1 MSTSARVEPLR
12 VCDGAAAVL
21 ELGPA
26 PANLLDRAQIRRI
39 TEQLEVLADEPE
51 LRAIVVRGSGGH
63 FCYGASVPEHL
74 PGQVEAMLP
83 EFHALLRAFD
93 HPRLPPVIASVRGR
107 CLGGGLELALVCD
120 QIFAA
125 EGSSLGCPEIKLGVF
140 PPAGIALLPLRVS
153 AARALEL
160 ATTGRIVTGAEA
172 HAIGLVEHLA
182 PADALDDAVESWIR
196 TQWLPLS
203 GAALRQARYAARAPF
218 RAVLQERLAELEG
231 QYLGPVMSTEDA
243 REGLNAFLEKRAPR
257 WSHR

>member
-1 MSTSARVEPLR
+1 MSTSARVEPLH

-26 PANLLDRAQIRRI
+26 PANLLDRAQIRRLA
-39 TEQLEVLADEPE
+39 EQLAALADEPE

-74 PGQVEAMLP
+74 PGQVEVMLP

-125 EGSSLGCPEIKLGVF
+125 EDASLGCPEIKLGVF
-140 PPAGIALLPLRVS
+140 PPAGIALLPLRIS

-160 ATTGRIVTGAEA
+160 ATTGRIVTGIEA
-172 HAIGLVEHLA
+172 RAIGLVEHLA

-196 TQWLPLS
+196 AQWLPLS
-203 GAALRQARYAARAPF
+203 GAALRQTRYAARAPF
-218 RAVLQERLAELEG
+218 RAALQARLAELEG
-231 QYLGPVMSTEDA
+231 QYLGSLMSTEDA